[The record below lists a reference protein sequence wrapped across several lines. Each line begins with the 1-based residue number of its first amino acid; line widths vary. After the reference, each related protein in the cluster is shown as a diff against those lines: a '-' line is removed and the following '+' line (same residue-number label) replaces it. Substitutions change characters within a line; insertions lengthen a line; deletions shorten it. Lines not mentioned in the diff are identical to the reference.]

1 MGELKIFLVDDHPLL
16 RKGLRVLLENRGFVV
31 AGEADNGLEALERL
45 RDIEVDLVLMDI
57 SMPLIDGIETTR
69 RLKAESAEA
78 RILIFTAHT
87 GSHYA
92 VEAFKAG
99 AMGYVVK
106 DSNPDE
112 VIIAIEKVMKG
123 QQYTSPAVAEDM
135 LGDFVEMVRREPGK
149 DRRDPLSAREKE
161 VLTHI
166 AEGFTNKEIAGK
178 LFISVSTVKTHR
190 VNIMKKL
197 KIRDTAGLVKTAIR
211 RGLARADC

>member
-16 RKGLRVLLENRGFVV
+16 RKGLRVLLENRGFAV
-31 AGEADNGLEALERL
+31 AGEAGNGLEALERL
-45 RDIEVDLVLMDI
+45 RGMEVDLVLMNI
-57 SMPLIDGIETTR
+57 AMPLIDGIETTR
-69 RLKAESAEA
+69 RLKAESAGA
-78 RILIFTAHT
+78 RVLIFTAHT
-87 GSHYA
+87 GSQYA

-99 AMGYVVK
+99 AMGYLVK
-106 DSNPDE
+106 DSSPDE
-112 VIIAIEKVMKG
+112 VIIAVEKVMKG

-149 DRRDPLSAREKE
+149 ERRDSISVREKE

-166 AEGFTNKEIAGK
+166 AEGYTNKEIAAK

-197 KIRDTAGLVKTAIR
+197 KIKDTAGLVKTAIR
-211 RGLARADC
+211 RGLARVDC

>member
-1 MGELKIFLVDDHPLL
+1 MGEVNIFLVDDHPLL

-45 RDIEVDLVLMDI
+45 RDIEVDLVLMGI
-57 SMPLIDGIETTR
+57 AMPLIDGIETTR
-69 RLKAESAEA
+69 RLKAESSNV
-78 RILIFTAHT
+78 RVLIFTGHT
-87 GSHYA
+87 SSQYA

-112 VIIAIEKVMKG
+112 VIIAIEKVMNG

-149 DRRDPLSAREKE
+149 ERRDSLSAREKE

-166 AEGFTNKEIAGK
+166 AEGYTNKEIAGK

-197 KIRDTAGLVKTAIR
+197 KIKDTAGLVKTAIR
-211 RGLARADC
+211 RGLARVDC

>member
-69 RLKAESAEA
+69 RLKAESAEV
-78 RILIFTAHT
+78 RVLIFTGHT
-87 GSHYA
+87 GLQYA

-135 LGDFVEMVRREPGK
+135 LGDFVAMVRREPGK
-149 DRRDPLSAREKE
+149 ERRDSLSAREKE

-166 AEGFTNKEIAGK
+166 AEGDTNKEIAGK

-197 KIRDTAGLVKTAIR
+197 KIKDTAGLVKTAIR
-211 RGLARADC
+211 RGLARVDC